1 MLILQPARLAVSII
15 ISVVHRDTSFLVYIF
30 YLCVI
35 IELMK
40 IIRASVL
47 GFCFGVRRAVELA
60 EKALAENTDKTVY
73 SLGPLIHN
81 ENALKALGEKGLV
94 TVDEERVGE
103 IPPESVVIIRAH
115 GVAPSVTDALESK
128 KCKIIDAT
136 CPRVK
141 ASQKMVERY
150 SSENDYVVLTG
161 DRNHGEV
168 IGIAGYAGENF
179 SQIQN
184 YKEAEAFSIEQS
196 ESKNVIL
203 LSQTTYSPVEFSKIE
218 KLFRSRFKNIAVM
231 NTICPAT
238 NERQEALLELCK
250 KVEGILVIGGKN
262 SANTRRLYQTAA
274 ANCPHAAHIQTASE
288 IPEDFRKLSTVGITA
303 GASTPDGIIDDIEK
317 SLCP

>member
-1 MLILQPARLAVSII
+1 M
-15 ISVVHRDTSFLVYIF
+15 
-30 YLCVI
+30 
-35 IELMK
+35 
-40 IIRASVL
+40 

-81 ENALKALGEKGLV
+81 ENALKALGEKGLI
-94 TVDEERVGE
+94 TVDEESVWD

-115 GVAPSVTDALESK
+115 GVAPSVTDALEAK
-128 KCKIIDAT
+128 NCKIIDAT

-179 SQIQN
+179 SQLQDFE
-184 YKEAEAFSIEQS
+184 EASKFDIPDSDK
-196 ESKNVIL
+196 KNVIL
-203 LSQTTYSPVEFSKIE
+203 LSQTTYSPKEFEKIE
-218 KLFRSRFKNIAVM
+218 TLFRKKFRNLAVM

-238 NERQEALLELCK
+238 NERQEALLDLCK
-250 KVEGILVIGGKN
+250 KVDGVIVIGGKN
-262 SANTRRLYQTAA
+262 SANTKRLYQTAV
-274 ANCPHAAHIQTASE
+274 ANCKHAVHIQTASD
-288 IPEDFRKLSTVGITA
+288 IPTDFLKLNRIGITA
-303 GASTPDGIIDDIEK
+303 GASTPDEIIDDVEK
-317 SLCP
+317 SLYK

>member
-1 MLILQPARLAVSII
+1 M
-15 ISVVHRDTSFLVYIF
+15 
-30 YLCVI
+30 
-35 IELMK
+35 E

-60 EKALAENTDKTVY
+60 EKALAENKDKTVY

-81 ENALKALGEKGLV
+81 ENALKALGEKGLI
-94 TVDEERVGE
+94 TVDENDVGE

-115 GVAPSVTDALESK
+115 GVAPSVTDVLESK
-128 KCKIIDAT
+128 NCKIIDAT

-179 SQIQN
+179 SQLQD
-184 YKEAEAFSIEQS
+184 YSEAESFNIPDS

-203 LSQTTYSPVEFSKIE
+203 LSQTTYSPKEFEKIE
-218 KLFRSRFKNIAVM
+218 ALFRTKFRNLAVM

-238 NERQEALLELCK
+238 NERQEALLELCS
-250 KVEGILVIGGKN
+250 KVDGVIVIGGKN
-262 SANTRRLYQTAA
+262 SANTKRLYQTAA
-274 ANCPHAAHIQTASE
+274 ANCKYAAHIQNASE
-288 IPEDFRKLSTVGITA
+288 IPEVFKKLNRIGITA
-303 GASTPDGIIDDIEK
+303 GASTPDQIIDDVESVLSRS
-317 SLCP
+317 SL

>member
-1 MLILQPARLAVSII
+1 M
-15 ISVVHRDTSFLVYIF
+15 
-30 YLCVI
+30 
-35 IELMK
+35 E

-60 EKALAENTDKTVY
+60 EKALAENKDKTVY

-81 ENALKALGEKGLV
+81 ENALRALSEKGLL
-94 TVDEERVGE
+94 TVDEDRVGE
-103 IPPESVVIIRAH
+103 IPSESVVIIRAH
-115 GVAPSVTDALESK
+115 GVAPSVTDVLEAK
-128 KCKIIDAT
+128 NCKIIDAT

-179 SQIQN
+179 SQIQD
-184 YKEAEAFSIEQS
+184 YSEAESFNIPESD
-196 ESKNVIL
+196 SKNIIL

-218 KLFRSRFKNIAVM
+218 NLFRSKFHNLAVM

-250 KVEGILVIGGKN
+250 KVDGVIVIGGKN
-262 SANTRRLYQTAA
+262 SANTKRLYQTAA
-274 ANCPHAAHIQTASE
+274 ANCKNAVHIQNAEE
-288 IPEDFRKLSTVGITA
+288 IPSDFYKLNRIGITA
-303 GASTPDGIIDDIEK
+303 GASTPDSIICDVEK
-317 SLCP
+317 FLSNTPTNLL